1 MANIKRRFGD
11 RKDGR
16 KLRSLHP
23 IEALSP
29 YIMISRNDAVTYI
42 SDKIDT
48 SEVDRYVLA
57 KRSSGLTHFG
67 ILHVFLAGYVRV
79 VSQKPRINRFISGQ
93 KIFARNKIEVNMV
106 VRKTLTEEEPETVI
120 KVFFEPSDTA
130 EDVYN
135 RFEDAFTKA
144 FEGDEN
150 DIDSAARVLNYIPG
164 LVKKFAVWFLRT
176 LDYFGIVPSSLLAV
190 SPFHGSMFI
199 TSLGS
204 LGIPPVY
211 HHLYNIGNVPIFMA
225 FGAKRYEN
233 HLDDQGQIVRKKYV
247 DYTVVTDER
256 ICDGMYY
263 AGVLKLF
270 RAYLARPTVL
280 DIPPLEIVRDIE

>member
-1 MANIKRRFGD
+1 MGNPKRRFGD

-16 KLRSLHP
+16 KLRSLHS

-29 YIMISRNDAVTYI
+29 YIMITRNDAVTYI

-48 SEVDRYVLA
+48 AEVDRYVRA

-79 VSQKPRINRFISGQ
+79 VSQKPRVNRFISGQ
-93 KIFARNKIEVNMV
+93 KIYARNKIEINMV

-120 KVFFEPSDTA
+120 KVFFEPTDTA

-135 RFEDAFTKA
+135 RFEEAFARA
-144 FEGDEN
+144 FEGSEN
-150 DIDSAARVLNYIPG
+150 DIDSAARILNYIPG
-164 LVKKFAVWFLRT
+164 LVKKFAVWFLKI
-176 LDYFGIVPSSLLAV
+176 LDYFGLLPASILRV

-204 LGIPPVY
+204 LGIPPVF
-211 HHLYNIGNVPIFMA
+211 HHLYNIGNVPMFVA

-233 HLDDQGQIVRKKYV
+233 LIDDQGKVIRKKYV

-256 ICDGMYY
+256 ICDGLYY

-270 RAYLARPTVL
+270 RAYLHRPTVL
-280 DIPPLEIVRDIE
+280 DTPPVEIVRDIE